1 MNSQERDKNLFKQ
14 PKLYL
19 PSDPER
25 PSIYSIGKPDP
36 KNPNNIIPEGRTGY
50 RASELG
56 RCIRALVLCKLGYDG
71 EPFDEKSRKIMH
83 MGNVLEPEAA
93 RWFGEVYGGVVQ
105 RQVRISMDVIDPET
119 GKNVAVIGGVS
130 DGLWFPI
137 YPEFEEAKESFN
149 VIQNGTYYDPETVV
163 YHSKLKNESTIF
175 GLEIKAPGDAM
186 FDKMAGG
193 ELSESY
199 KIQMSI
205 YWHSY
210 EEILGISLAGF
221 AFVLIR
227 RGDGETFCKFYT
239 EPFYSKEYIF
249 NRILT
254 VEKLA
259 KENGSKSGEPTVDC
273 DTSDFFCKY
282 WRFHKPDPLN
292 PKAEGVYDP
301 TLAETAAEYHE
312 LSDEIAELQAQQK
325 HLKETLDF
333 AMKGR
338 DKVKTDGFT
347 LYYSS
352 RKFVNEMRLKAQNPD
367 LIQKYQKFDLDACLD
382 ANPELKKDY
391 EEQGNRTLTV
401 RSVGK
406 KDKDAPKVTR
416 SRATKTKTI
425 ALHQMTA
432 EDWDDVSDQIE
443 KLGM

>member
-1 MNSQERDKNLFKQ
+1 MNSQ
-14 PKLYL
+14 KLYL
-19 PSDPER
+19 PSNPDR

-36 KNPNNIIPEGRTGY
+36 ENPNNIIPEGRTGY

-56 RCIRALVLCKLGYDG
+56 RCIRALVLCKLGYEG

-93 RWFGEVYGGVVQ
+93 RWFQENYGGVVQ

-137 YPEFEEAKESFN
+137 YPEFEEARESFR

-163 YHSKLKNESTIF
+163 YHSKIKNRTSTIF

-186 FDKMAGG
+186 FDKMASG

-210 EEILGISLAGF
+210 EEILGLPLTGF

-259 KENGSKSGEPTVDC
+259 KEHGDKSHPPTIDC
-273 DTSDFFCKY
+273 DTNDFFCKY
-282 WRFHKPDPLN
+282 WRFHKKDAS
-292 PKAEGVYDP
+292 KAEGIYDAS
-301 TLAETAAEYHE
+301 LAETAAEYSE
-312 LSDEIAELQAQQK
+312 LSEEIAELQARQK
-325 HLKETLDF
+325 SLKENLDL

-338 DKVKTDGFT
+338 EKVRTDGFT

-352 RKFVNEMRLKAQNPD
+352 RSFVNEMRLKAQNPE
-367 LIQKYQKFDLDACLD
+367 IISKYQKFDLKACLKE
-382 ANPELKKDY
+382 NPDMEKEY
-391 EEQGNRTLTV
+391 EEQGDKFLTV

-406 KDKDAPKVTR
+406 KDI
-416 SRATKTKTI
+416 TKTPRAKKVKTI
-425 ALHQMTA
+425 QPAQMTENDW
-432 EDWDDVSDQIE
+432 EDISDQID
-443 KLGM
+443 KIGM